1 MLDFATLNQAKQG
14 LAKSDQQ
21 RHQQSAELYS
31 QGRQLIRES
40 LGDVINKT
48 KLKQA
53 TDCFSKGIQYH
64 YKNPDNYLGMGF
76 LFLLLSQP
84 REALPYLKTAL
95 ELKPDSEL
103 GQELLRQAQR
113 VAAPG
118 SATTTPPS
126 ASSPSPVITIP
137 QQARDYDAL
146 YDTTEAALMLAL
158 KTVMSDHIL
167 GLQPTPDA
175 TQLQHIHSQ
184 LTLYQGQISHFNQQL
199 HILDEEIEVSDL
211 RRTLGMIDRAVQRL
225 VTKATLFE
233 QFVALAQD
241 VQQHQ
246 AQALALTETAHT
258 TADPSLIAN
267 LETQLQT
274 LLDHCDHVADQLDA
288 FDAKAID
295 IGSLQPL
302 YQGYVSQLEALQD
315 ALEETAE
322 RLPITV

>member
-21 RHQQSAELYS
+21 RHQQSAELYT

-40 LGDVINKT
+40 LGDVVNKA

-53 TDCFSKGIQYH
+53 TDCFSKGIQYN

-76 LFLLLSQP
+76 LFLLLNQP

-95 ELKPDSEL
+95 ALKPDSEL

-113 VAAPG
+113 VATPG
-118 SATTTPPS
+118 SASLTPSP
-126 ASSPSPVITIP
+126 SSPAPVIANP
-137 QQARDYDAL
+137 EHARDYDDL
-146 YDTTEAALMLAL
+146 YDATEAALRLAL
-158 KTVMSDHIL
+158 KTVMSDPIL
-167 GLQPTPDA
+167 GLQPAPDA

-184 LTLYQGQISHFNQQL
+184 LALYQGQIAHFTHQL
-199 HILDEEIEVSDL
+199 QILDEEIEVSDL

-225 VTKATLFE
+225 VTKAALFE
-233 QFVALAQD
+233 QFVTLAQD

-246 AQALALTETAHT
+246 EQALALTETAHT
-258 TADPSLIAN
+258 TTEPSLIAH

-274 LLDHCDHVADQLDA
+274 LLDHCDHMADQLDA
-288 FDAKAID
+288 FDGKAID
-295 IGSLQPL
+295 IGTLQPI
-302 YQGYVSQLEALQD
+302 YQAYVSQLENLQD
-315 ALEETAE
+315 ALEEIAE
-322 RLPITV
+322 RLQQTK